1 MNHCCVVVN
10 RQLARSWT
18 VVFVDKSDWWLAS
31 QARPYMLAMNIN
43 MNMNLEWDTP
53 RTLVP
58 FADFVE

>member
-1 MNHCCVVVN
+1 MHNCDINQV
-10 RQLARSWT
+10 RMLTGT

-58 FADFVE
+58 FADFV